1 MWFSKKQRTQ
11 VNYLYQSQ
19 LASGVG
25 SIGPMGPTGPTGYSF
40 TNNEVIPEGIGF
52 TGPVGPTGPSGLVSE
67 GAGSTGPTGSSF
79 ITSNTTPII
88 PSNDTYLGLD
98 TYNIFKYGKYTSPPP
113 RTIPTYSGTLRMV
126 ATLSELNSA
135 IAASVDGD
143 IIQITTHIDL
153 GSGSITIPVG
163 IKLTA
168 SHSSF
173 HIITSSSTDGVCVI
187 FSGNNVLVSGITIR
201 STGSGSPATA
211 LAFTSTTAS
220 NNYVYD
226 AMIVTNEFGISSAN
240 TQIQIQNTT
249 FKFVGTPDKHRYID
263 LKRTTGETFIL
274 NCQFEG
280 NNGLSSICVYSA
292 DAASNFTNGKIIIKD
307 CTTITNPILQ
317 FLIWEVPL
325 TGSNIQFFLINN
337 TITTHSGFCIFYNN
351 SNLDGVASIVA
362 ENNTETLSP
371 TSSGGKGIIGLDNA
385 VAGTLFTTTNIYAQN
400 NSPATL
406 NTTYTDWSSDNS
418 KFIAYTTA
426 LYSPPSKITI
436 NSMIRWNVVGN
447 ILGPTGMAN
456 YVGKPYRDL
465 TTLSYVQN
473 NGTPYFKASL
483 TATVNGFTNFN
494 EVGSILNVPGVNI
507 SYISIIYAFVGT
519 PASTTLNFGF
529 VNMST
534 GVIGITT
541 FPTSGVSTDITNPSI
556 LEYTFPT
563 PISTTA
569 SRCVRLAIY
578 GGNITVSN
586 YINIRTVVIGFV

>member
-11 VNYLYQSQ
+11 VNYLYQTQ
-19 LASGVG
+19 LANNENAMG
-25 SIGPMGPTGPTGYSF
+25 SMGATGPTGPAGVGVTGSI
-40 TNNEVIPEGIGF
+40 N
-52 TGPVGPTGPSGLVSE
+52 
-67 GAGSTGPTGSSF
+67 ATGPTGSSGLGSTGPIGPTGSSF
-79 ITSNTTPII
+79 LTSNSAPII

-98 TYNIFKYGKYTSPPP
+98 TYNIFKYGKYTTPTP

-168 SHSSF
+168 SQSSF
-173 HIITSSSTDGVCVI
+173 HIITSSQTEGNCVI
-187 FSGNNVLVSGITIR
+187 FSGNNVLVTGITIR
-201 STGSGSPATA
+201 ATGAGSTSVA

-226 AMIVTNEFGISSAN
+226 AIIVTNEFGILSAN
-240 TQIQIQNTT
+240 PQIQIQNTT
-249 FKFVGTPDKHRYID
+249 FKFVGTPDPHRYII
-263 LKRTTGETFIL
+263 LQRTTGETFIT

-280 NNGLSSICVYSA
+280 NGILSTQCVFNTS
-292 DAASNFTNGKIIIKD
+292 AASNYTNGKIIIKD
-307 CTTITNPILQ
+307 CATITNPVSRL
-317 FLIWEVPL
+317 LLWELPS

-337 TITTHSGFCIFYNN
+337 TITSHSGFCIFYNN
-351 SNLDGVASIVA
+351 SNLDGVALIVA
-362 ENNTETLSP
+362 ENNTETLSS

-385 VAGTLFTTTNIYAQN
+385 TSGTLFTSTNIYAQN

-406 NTTYTDWSSDNS
+406 NPTYTDWSSDNS
-418 KFIAYTTA
+418 RFIAYATS

-436 NSMIRWNVVGN
+436 KSLTAWNVVGN

-483 TATVNGFTNFN
+483 TATVNGFANFN

-507 SYISIIYAFVGT
+507 SYISIIYAFAGT

-534 GVIGITT
+534 GIIGITT